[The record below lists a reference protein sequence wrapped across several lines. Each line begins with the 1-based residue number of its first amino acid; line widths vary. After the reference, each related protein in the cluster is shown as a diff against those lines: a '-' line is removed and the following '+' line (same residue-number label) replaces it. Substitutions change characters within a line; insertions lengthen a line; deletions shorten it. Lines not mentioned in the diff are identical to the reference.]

1 MNVKKAFLIVLHHK
15 IEDKAKNIWNV
26 WTSKHVKIIHI
37 IIKFILIVQK
47 VFVWMLVRHNIHY
60 QNIHNL
66 NKDVLNVVIVIDSI
80 KSMNKRLLLDLEL
93 RIITIV

>member
-26 WTSKHVKIIHI
+26 WTLKYVKIIHSMKNI
-37 IIKFILIVQK
+37 ILIVQK
-47 VFVWMLVRHNIHY
+47 VFVWILVRHNIHY

-66 NKDVLNVVIVIDSI
+66 IKHVLNVVIVTDSI
-80 KSMNKRLLLDLEL
+80 KSMNQRLLNLAT
-93 RIITIV
+93 ITIV

>member
-1 MNVKKAFLIVLHHK
+1 MNVRQALLIAVLFK
-15 IEDKAKNIWNV
+15 TELVVQWNV
-26 WTSKHVKIIHI
+26 WTLKHVKTIHL
-37 IIKFILIVQK
+37 IIKSILIVQK

>member
-26 WTSKHVKIIHI
+26 WTLKYVKIIHSMKNI
-37 IIKFILIVQK
+37 ILIVQK
-47 VFVWMLVRHNIHY
+47 VFVLMLVRHNIHY

-80 KSMNKRLLLDLEL
+80 KLMNQRLLNLI
-93 RIITIV
+93 IITIV